1 MHVQQNVKF
10 YKLSCFQVVIM
21 EAGIHIQMQC
31 DLSIY
36 LPSKCKIFDSF
47 PWKKGGTALYGTCLK

>member
-1 MHVQQNVKF
+1 M
-10 YKLSCFQVVIM
+10 VIM
-21 EAGIHIQMQC
+21 EAGIHIQMQY